1 MQLDVASEESVHAAR
16 ATIGRQTDKLDVL
29 INNAGINGGMQQFA
43 TSTAVAVFE
52 DVYATN
58 VFGVVRVTQAFL
70 DLLQRAPAPR
80 IVNVS
85 SSQGSLTLNTD
96 PTSKSAVAIQFP
108 KTHGQALRN
117 HAGAAY
123 LPFLRQPVL
132 VYQAGQRQDLPRA
145 FRRAKERGV
154 HVGIYTEP
162 LFATKG
168 EAENVE
174 VVARFADEDQPLV
187 GLVLYGEAKAVGK
200 ALDGLKLHS

>member
-1 MQLDVASEESVHAAR
+1 MLYDTKLALVLKADLPTWQKLNVA
-16 ATIGRQTDKLDVL
+16 
-29 INNAGINGGMQQFA
+29 
-43 TSTAVAVFE
+43 
-52 DVYATN
+52 
-58 VFGVVRVTQAFL
+58 AFL
-70 DLLQRAPAPR
+70 
-80 IVNVS
+80 
-85 SSQGSLTLNTD
+85 T
-96 PTSKSAVAIQFP
+96 SAVAIQFP
-108 KTHGQALRN
+108 ETHGQMLRN
-117 HAGAAY
+117 NTGAPY

-132 VYQAGQRQDLPRA
+132 VYQAGELPELHRA

-187 GLVLYGEAKAVGK
+187 GIVLYGEAKQVGK